1 MCWEEQKVQQMA
13 FVRVSVMRPVI
24 YTLIGDA
31 IAMGGTAALRDCGK
45 RERERKRAPSRK
57 RELLSAAVVQDKAE
71 SSQTPGMINDLWP
84 RCVEAW

>member
-1 MCWEEQKVQQMA
+1 MLQEEKVQQMA
-13 FVRVSVMRPVI
+13 FVWVSMMRPVI
-24 YTLIGDA
+24 YTLIGDTVA
-31 IAMGGTAALRDCGK
+31 TGGIATLRDWG
-45 RERERKRAPSRK
+45 RERKRAPSCK